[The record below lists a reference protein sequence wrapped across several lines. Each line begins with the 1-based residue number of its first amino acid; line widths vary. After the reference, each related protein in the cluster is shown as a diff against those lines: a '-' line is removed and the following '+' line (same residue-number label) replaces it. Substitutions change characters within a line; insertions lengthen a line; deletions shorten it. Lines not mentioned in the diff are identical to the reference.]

1 MKIKELFEK
10 KRPLFLPFIVAGH
23 PDMETSTQAI
33 LELSESGADIIELG
47 IPFSDPIADGPI
59 NQLASEKAL
68 KSGTTIPLI
77 LKQIENIRM
86 RGCET
91 PIVLFSYLNPI
102 IAYGVKQIAKDA
114 KQAGVN
120 GMLIVDLPPEE
131 GEELYSCLT
140 RAGLEIA
147 LFASPT
153 TDRARLQHYKKL
165 APSFIYYISR
175 LGVTGTRQGLPEDLR
190 KNIQSLRSS
199 MGPIPI
205 ATGFG
210 ISTPEQAAEVAK
222 ISDGIIVGSKLVKT
236 LEREGLTGL
245 NNYARSLS
253 NAIINTPHRR
263 YV

>member
-10 KRPLFLPFIVAGH
+10 GKPLFIPFIVSGH

-33 LELSESGADIIELG
+33 LELSKSGADIIELG

-59 NQLASEKAL
+59 NQMASQKAL
-68 KSGTTIPLI
+68 QSGATIPLI
-77 LKQIENIRM
+77 LKQIEVIRS
-86 RGCET
+86 RGCKT

-102 IAYGVKQIAKDA
+102 MAYGVERLAKDA
-114 KQAGVN
+114 KKAGAN

-131 GEELYSCLT
+131 GESVYSCIT

-165 APSFIYYISR
+165 SPSFIYYISR
-175 LGVTGTRQGLPEDLR
+175 LGVTGTSQSLPEDLLT
-190 KNIQSLRSS
+190 NIQSLRSS
-199 MGPIPI
+199 IKNIPI

-210 ISTPEQAAEVAK
+210 ISTPEQAAEVSR
-222 ISDGIIVGSKLVKT
+222 ISDGIIVGSKLVRT
-236 LEREGLTGL
+236 LEYEGLREL
-245 NNYARSLS
+245 KNYARSLS
-253 NAIINTPHRR
+253 NAIINEKL
-263 YV
+263 